1 MTAAII
7 AIALGVAGG
16 FVAALAGVGG
26 GIIFVPALA
35 LVLGLTQVVA
45 EATSLLA
52 IVPVAILG
60 TWQQRRT
67 GARVGHS
74 QGQTVH
80 LDDSAAGPT
89 PVGHPDQHLFDHG
102 LAVGS
107 GDSCNGRHGCSSKFR
122 GLRSSAQ
129 FAFLRIVP
137 AEIAVDVGGKSF
149 HRHNRFFSFLLR
161 QLF

>member
-16 FVAALAGVGG
+16 FIAALAGVGG

-52 IVPVAILG
+52 IIPVAILG

-67 GARVGHS
+67 GD
-74 QGQTVH
+74 VH
-80 LDDSAAGPT
+80 LRDALIIGAGAVITAILAAVVADVMPDDALRWLFVALMLIIAA
-89 PVGHPDQHLFDHG
+89 
-102 LAVGS
+102 
-107 GDSCNGRHGCSSKFR
+107 
-122 GLRSSAQ
+122 
-129 FAFLRIVP
+129 RIWLG
-137 AEIAVDVGGKSF
+137 ARRDANAGT
-149 HRHNRFFSFLLR
+149 
-161 QLF
+161 

>member
-7 AIALGVAGG
+7 AIVLGVAGG

-67 GARVGHS
+67 GD
-74 QGQTVH
+74 VH
-80 LDDSAAGPT
+80 LRDALIIGIGSVVTAILAAVVADRLPEDILRWMFIALMVIVAARIW
-89 PVGHPDQHLFDHG
+89 VGAQRDADR
-102 LAVGS
+102 
-107 GDSCNGRHGCSSKFR
+107 GR
-122 GLRSSAQ
+122 
-129 FAFLRIVP
+129 
-137 AEIAVDVGGKSF
+137 
-149 HRHNRFFSFLLR
+149 
-161 QLF
+161 

>member
-16 FVAALAGVGG
+16 FIAALAGAGG

-67 GARVGHS
+67 GDI
-74 QGQTVH
+74 H
-80 LDDSAAGPT
+80 LRDALIMGAGSVVTAILAAIAASEMPQE
-89 PVGHPDQHLFDHG
+89 VLRWLF
-102 LAVGS
+102 A
-107 GDSCNGRHGCSSKFR
+107 
-122 GLRSSAQ
+122 
-129 FAFLRIVP
+129 AFMLV
-137 AEIAVDVGGKSF
+137 IAVRIWVGAERDARAGGGDA
-149 HRHNRFFSFLLR
+149 RHEP
-161 QLF
+161 

>member
-16 FVAALAGVGG
+16 FIAALAGVGG

-67 GARVGHS
+67 GD
-74 QGQTVH
+74 VH
-80 LDDSAAGPT
+80 LRDALIMGAGSVVTAILAAIAASEMPQE
-89 PVGHPDQHLFDHG
+89 VLRWLF
-102 LAVGS
+102 A
-107 GDSCNGRHGCSSKFR
+107 
-122 GLRSSAQ
+122 
-129 FAFLRIVP
+129 AFMLV
-137 AEIAVDVGGKSF
+137 IAVRIWVGAERDARAGGGDA
-149 HRHNRFFSFLLR
+149 RHEP
-161 QLF
+161 

>member
-7 AIALGVAGG
+7 AIVLGVAGG

-67 GARVGHS
+67 GD
-74 QGQTVH
+74 VH
-80 LDDSAAGPT
+80 LRDALIIGIGSVVTAILAAVVADRLPE
-89 PVGHPDQHLFDHG
+89 DI
-102 LAVGS
+102 
-107 GDSCNGRHGCSSKFR
+107 
-122 GLRSSAQ
+122 LRWMFIALMVIV
-129 FAFLRIVP
+129 ALRIWLGAQRD
-137 AEIAVDVGGKSF
+137 AERG
-149 HRHNRFFSFLLR
+149 
-161 QLF
+161 Q

>member
-26 GIIFVPALA
+26 GILFVPALA

-67 GARVGHS
+67 GDVRVRDALIIG
-74 QGQTVH
+74 
-80 LDDSAAGPT
+80 
-89 PVGHPDQHLFDHG
+89 
-102 LAVGS
+102 VGS
-107 GDSCNGRHGCSSKFR
+107 VVTAILAAIVADRLPEDILRWMFIALMVIVAARIWVGAQRDADRGR
-122 GLRSSAQ
+122 
-129 FAFLRIVP
+129 
-137 AEIAVDVGGKSF
+137 
-149 HRHNRFFSFLLR
+149 
-161 QLF
+161 

>member
-26 GIIFVPALA
+26 GILFVPALA

-67 GARVGHS
+67 GD
-74 QGQTVH
+74 VH
-80 LDDSAAGPT
+80 LRDALIIGAGSVVTAILAAIVADRLPEDILRWMFIALMVIVAARIWVGPQRDA
-89 PVGHPDQHLFDHG
+89 PK
-102 LAVGS
+102 
-107 GDSCNGRHGCSSKFR
+107 GR
-122 GLRSSAQ
+122 
-129 FAFLRIVP
+129 
-137 AEIAVDVGGKSF
+137 
-149 HRHNRFFSFLLR
+149 
-161 QLF
+161 

>member
-7 AIALGVAGG
+7 AIVLGVAGG

-26 GIIFVPALA
+26 GILFVPALA

-67 GARVGHS
+67 GD
-74 QGQTVH
+74 VH
-80 LDDSAAGPT
+80 LRDALIIGIGSVVTAVLAAVVADRLPE
-89 PVGHPDQHLFDHG
+89 DI
-102 LAVGS
+102 
-107 GDSCNGRHGCSSKFR
+107 
-122 GLRSSAQ
+122 LRWMFIALMVIV
-129 FAFLRIVP
+129 ALRIWLGAQRD
-137 AEIAVDVGGKSF
+137 AERG
-149 HRHNRFFSFLLR
+149 
-161 QLF
+161 Q

>member
-60 TWQQRRT
+60 TGQQRRT
-67 GARVGHS
+67 GDVRVRDALIIG
-74 QGQTVH
+74 
-80 LDDSAAGPT
+80 
-89 PVGHPDQHLFDHG
+89 
-102 LAVGS
+102 VGS
-107 GDSCNGRHGCSSKFR
+107 VVTAILAAIVADRLPEDILRWMFIALMVIVAARIWVGAQRDADRGR
-122 GLRSSAQ
+122 
-129 FAFLRIVP
+129 
-137 AEIAVDVGGKSF
+137 
-149 HRHNRFFSFLLR
+149 
-161 QLF
+161 

>member
-7 AIALGVAGG
+7 AITLGVAGG

-26 GIIFVPALA
+26 GILFVPALA

-67 GARVGHS
+67 GD
-74 QGQTVH
+74 VH
-80 LDDSAAGPT
+80 LRDALIIGAGSVVTAIIAAIVANEMPQD
-89 PVGHPDQHLFDHG
+89 VLRWLFVALMLVIAARIWLG
-102 LAVGS
+102 
-107 GDSCNGRHGCSSKFR
+107 
-122 GLRSSAQ
+122 AQ
-129 FAFLRIVP
+129 KDA
-137 AEIAVDVGGKSF
+137 AKGA
-149 HRHNRFFSFLLR
+149 
-161 QLF
+161 

>member
-67 GARVGHS
+67 GD
-74 QGQTVH
+74 VH
-80 LDDSAAGPT
+80 LRDALIIGIGSVITAILAAVVADRLPE
-89 PVGHPDQHLFDHG
+89 DI
-102 LAVGS
+102 
-107 GDSCNGRHGCSSKFR
+107 
-122 GLRSSAQ
+122 LRWMFIALMVIV
-129 FAFLRIVP
+129 ALRIWLGAQRD
-137 AEIAVDVGGKSF
+137 AERG
-149 HRHNRFFSFLLR
+149 
-161 QLF
+161 Q